1 MKLSRSYYE
10 SLLYDLLK
18 PFVNLYDEAES
29 SIIIPNE
36 IEVSYDTRTMRL
48 ESFSRSLLGWSMLPG
63 HEDIKRV
70 IFTMIKNRIN
80 SKCNKYWGEIYDND
94 QKIVE
99 IFPILLYCIEN
110 RNLFESLFDEQSR
123 NNLQEWCLQINKVQ
137 VPINNWQFFIVLVNT
152 FLRILGLKYSKNSIE
167 HAFENIEKM
176 YIGDGWYSDGNSLQ
190 RDYYIPFAL
199 HYYSLLYAKYCPEDK
214 RSITFIKRSTIFSKS
229 FMLFFSNSG
238 NAIPFGRSL
247 TYKFAQVAFWSIY
260 SNFIEDKEVLSV
272 IKGIIERNIKWW
284 MSQKIFDSNGF
295 LNIGYCYTN
304 QFMSEFYNAKGS
316 SYWCLKSF
324 IFLLN
329 SSDYFF
335 KIDSS
340 KLENKNNT
348 RRYIPAIF
356 STIMFHQGHS
366 YMFMNGQKCN
376 NEFGNTEA
384 KYEKF
389 LYTTHCAPCVCRSV
403 SGIENLAC
411 DNSLIIKIGQ
421 SFIIRK
427 NSHILENNEHVMV
440 SEWKPFND
448 VSIITYIFPNVPYHY
463 RIHVVNTKISFKL
476 YDFGTAVCKNNSL
489 IKSTKDNKAFCYNTN
504 QISGIYTLFDNGFS
518 SICDCSPN
526 VNLQYPKVV
535 IPYTCT
541 NFEKGKHYIV
551 NCCYNGIA
559 EIENTTKI
567 QVKTDGI
574 FYENVFYPFKETYFP
589 NNSLYSKAI
598 QIARK
603 LKTIISY
610 FK

>member
-70 IFTMIKNRIN
+70 IFTMIKNGIN

-389 LYTTHCAPCVCRSV
+389 LYTTHCAPCV
-403 SGIENLAC
+403 
-411 DNSLIIKIGQ
+411 
-421 SFIIRK
+421 
-427 NSHILENNEHVMV
+427 
-440 SEWKPFND
+440 
-448 VSIITYIFPNVPYHY
+448 
-463 RIHVVNTKISFKL
+463 
-476 YDFGTAVCKNNSL
+476 
-489 IKSTKDNKAFCYNTN
+489 
-504 QISGIYTLFDNGFS
+504 
-518 SICDCSPN
+518 
-526 VNLQYPKVV
+526 
-535 IPYTCT
+535 
-541 NFEKGKHYIV
+541 
-551 NCCYNGIA
+551 
-559 EIENTTKI
+559 
-567 QVKTDGI
+567 
-574 FYENVFYPFKETYFP
+574 
-589 NNSLYSKAI
+589 
-598 QIARK
+598 
-603 LKTIISY
+603 
-610 FK
+610 

>member
-70 IFTMIKNRIN
+70 IFTMIKNGIN

-551 NCCYNGIA
+551 NCCY
-559 EIENTTKI
+559 
-567 QVKTDGI
+567 Q
-574 FYENVFYPFKETYFP
+574 
-589 NNSLYSKAI
+589 
-598 QIARK
+598 
-603 LKTIISY
+603 
-610 FK
+610 

>member
-70 IFTMIKNRIN
+70 IFTMIKNGIN

-229 FMLFFSNSG
+229 FTSS
-238 NAIPFGRSL
+238 
-247 TYKFAQVAFWSIY
+247 
-260 SNFIEDKEVLSV
+260 
-272 IKGIIERNIKWW
+272 
-284 MSQKIFDSNGF
+284 F
-295 LNIGYCYTN
+295 LV
-304 QFMSEFYNAKGS
+304 
-316 SYWCLKSF
+316 
-324 IFLLN
+324 
-329 SSDYFF
+329 
-335 KIDSS
+335 
-340 KLENKNNT
+340 
-348 RRYIPAIF
+348 YI
-356 STIMFHQGHS
+356 
-366 YMFMNGQKCN
+366 
-376 NEFGNTEA
+376 
-384 KYEKF
+384 
-389 LYTTHCAPCVCRSV
+389 
-403 SGIENLAC
+403 
-411 DNSLIIKIGQ
+411 
-421 SFIIRK
+421 
-427 NSHILENNEHVMV
+427 
-440 SEWKPFND
+440 
-448 VSIITYIFPNVPYHY
+448 
-463 RIHVVNTKISFKL
+463 
-476 YDFGTAVCKNNSL
+476 
-489 IKSTKDNKAFCYNTN
+489 
-504 QISGIYTLFDNGFS
+504 
-518 SICDCSPN
+518 
-526 VNLQYPKVV
+526 
-535 IPYTCT
+535 
-541 NFEKGKHYIV
+541 
-551 NCCYNGIA
+551 
-559 EIENTTKI
+559 
-567 QVKTDGI
+567 
-574 FYENVFYPFKETYFP
+574 
-589 NNSLYSKAI
+589 
-598 QIARK
+598 
-603 LKTIISY
+603 
-610 FK
+610 